1 MGLHRWGG
9 FCWHLLWWSGSER
22 AGSPEVSL
30 YTFITLIILMH
41 ILKITT
47 HNSHLLE
54 ESNDK
59 GISEC
64 MVGSP
69 HQSKDYHVTST
80 FWATTVIPHPEDGNC
95 PPHNLP
101 LLLGTHL
108 ELYLPALKLKQG
120 HGQQSANFFIKSGC
134 EYFSLCRAYVASVAI
149 NQLHPCSMTIR
160 KPMSVAVYF
169 LKGSRLNL
177 GS

>member
-1 MGLHRWGG
+1 
-9 FCWHLLWWSGSER
+9 
-22 AGSPEVSL
+22 
-30 YTFITLIILMH
+30 MH

-134 EYFSLCRAYVASVAI
+134 EYFSLCRAYVASVAGSKGAFLLQ
-149 NQLHPCSMTIR
+149 NSPWGHPLHSPAS
-160 KPMSVAVYF
+160 PSA
-169 LKGSRLNL
+169 LPLPS
-177 GS
+177 SW

>member
-1 MGLHRWGG
+1 MRRI
-9 FCWHLLWWSGSER
+9 LLTFTGVVWKRTRRISRGK
-22 AGSPEVSL
+22 PL
-30 YTFITLIILMH
+30 YFYYSYHFNAHFKNHHTQFTP
-41 ILKITT
+41 T
-47 HNSHLLE
+47 E

-59 GISEC
+59 GISER

-69 HQSKDYHVTST
+69 HQSKECHVTST

-95 PPHNLP
+95 PPHDLP

-120 HGQQSANFFIKSGC
+120 HRQQSANFFIKSVC

-160 KPMSVAVYF
+160 KPMCGCVF
-169 LKGSRLNL
+169 FKR
-177 GS
+177 